1 MNELLQGTNLVFL
14 AVFGLVFVALAI
26 KRVPLRDWGAHFIA
40 VGILGTF
47 TGILLALLGFDT
59 NAIDESVPKLIGGMR
74 TAFFTSVLGMGLSV
88 VTKLGA
94 MLMHKDTATAGEP
107 TARDYLDVMRRQQK
121 TLDEIK
127 AAVGGDGDSSMLTQM
142 GKIRLDMQDFM
153 KKLEEQST
161 QAIIA
166 ALEQVVR
173 DFNRNLTE
181 QFGEN
186 FKQLNEAVGR
196 MLTWMQQHAD
206 GVERSQA
213 QLDKALAALSSA
225 TQSQSESAA
234 ALKEAATAATRI
246 RMEATAMVEAVS
258 RIAPELVAI
267 RASVEQLSGDSASL
281 SANVDRLGDALPML
295 TEATEELAEGLL
307 ALRETAK
314 GTGQA
319 TDALKQMTQAVRD
332 NAEAVATQHKQLIA
346 LIHTE
351 VGTLSKNLTDAQAQ
365 LVRNLGT
372 ALEGEVGNLR
382 GALSKAQAQAFEQI
396 RADLATSGQRNKEA
410 IDKQVQA
417 LDKALQD
424 ELERSLG
431 TLVGKLASLSE
442 KFAKDYAPLTTEL
455 ARVLQLAQ
463 KIEDERRRLPRG

>member
-1 MNELLQGTNLVFL
+1 MSVTSLVTNT
-14 AVFGLVFVALAI
+14 VFVSAFLVVWLI
-26 KRVPLRDWGAHFIA
+26 LHRKRVPMRDWGSHFIA

-47 TGILLALLGFDT
+47 TGILIALIGFDT
-59 NAIDESVPKLIGGMR
+59 AAIDESVPKLIGGMQ
-74 TAFFTSVLGMGLSV
+74 TAFITSVLGMGLSV
-88 VTKLGA
+88 VTRLGA
-94 MLMHKDTATAGEP
+94 TLSHKDTATAGEP
-107 TARDYLDVMRRQQK
+107 TARDYLDVMRRQQE

-161 QAIIA
+161 KAIIA
-166 ALEQVVR
+166 ALEKVVQ

-196 MLTWMQQHAD
+196 MLTWMQQHAE

-213 QLDKALAALSSA
+213 QLDRALKTLETTAKSQAGATVALR
-225 TQSQSESAA
+225 EAA
-234 ALKEAATAATRI
+234 AAAAQI
-246 RMEATAMVEAVS
+246 RTDASRTVEAVA
-258 RIAPELVAI
+258 RIGPELESI
-267 RASVEQLSGDSASL
+267 RASVARLSGDSGSL
-281 SANVDRLGDALPML
+281 ATNVDTLSKALPAL
-295 TEATEELAEGLL
+295 TQANTDLSMGLI
-307 ALRETAK
+307 ALKETTK
-314 GTGQA
+314 STGQTTA
-319 TDALKQMTQAVRD
+319 ALQQMTQAVRD
-332 NAEAVATQHKQLIA
+332 NAAAVASQHKQLLDA
-346 LIHTE
+346 LQAQ
-351 VGTLSKNLTDAQAQ
+351 VSDLSKNLTAAQSKLVGSLSTALQAEVTTLRTSLSAAQA
-365 LVRNLGT
+365 
-372 ALEGEVGNLR
+372 A
-382 GALSKAQAQAFEQI
+382 AFKQI
-396 RADLATSGQRNKEA
+396 QADLATSGQRNKEA